1 MDPLTS
7 TARNGLLEWGMAGQ
21 PLAGQSESGDLG
33 LVLPFPGGILVG
45 ALDGL
50 GHGDEAAAVA
60 RSAAE
65 VLRAQP
71 EAPVIWLVR
80 ECHRALGDTRGVVMS
95 LASFS
100 ARYATLTWIGIG
112 NVEGL
117 LLRADAAATP
127 PRETLLLRGGVVG
140 FKLPELGAAV
150 LPVARGDALVFAT
163 DGIRSEF
170 ANGLSLAHPPQQVAD
185 QILARHGKKTDDAL
199 ALVALF
205 LGEGG

>member
-1 MDPLTS
+1 MDRLS
-7 TARNGLLEWGMAGQ
+7 GSGNALLEWGMASE
-21 PLAGQSESGDLG
+21 PLAGQPASGDLG

-50 GHGDEAAAVA
+50 GHGDEAAAAA
-60 RSAAE
+60 RAAAA

-71 EAPVIWLVR
+71 DAPVIWLVR
-80 ECHRALGDTRGVVMS
+80 QCHEALGETRGVVMS

-100 ARYATLTWIGIG
+100 ARYGTLTWIGIG

-117 LLRADAAATP
+117 LLRASAAANP

-150 LPVARGDALVFAT
+150 LPVARGDALVLAT
-163 DGIRSEF
+163 DGIRSDF
-170 ANGLSLAHPPQQVAD
+170 ADRLSLTRPPQQAAD
-185 QILARHGKKTDDAL
+185 LILARHAKKTDDAL
-199 ALVALF
+199 ALVAVF
-205 LGEGG
+205 LGEPA

>member
-1 MDPLTS
+1 MDRLSRP
-7 TARNGLLEWGMAGQ
+7 AGKGLLEWGMASE

-33 LVLPFPGGILVG
+33 LVLPFPGGILLG

-50 GHGDEAAAVA
+50 GHGDEAAAA
-60 RSAAE
+60 SRAAAE

-71 EAPVIWLVR
+71 DAPVIWLVR
-80 ECHRALGDTRGVVMS
+80 QCHEALGDTRGVVMS

-100 ARYATLTWIGIG
+100 ARYGTLTWIGIG

-117 LLRADAAATP
+117 LVRASAAANP

-150 LPVARGDALVFAT
+150 IPVARGD
-163 DGIRSEF
+163 IRSDF
-170 ANGLSLAHPPQQVAD
+170 ANGLSLTQPPQQVAD
-185 QILARHGKKTDDAL
+185 QILARHAKKTDDAL

-205 LGEGG
+205 LGEAE

>member
-7 TARNGLLEWGMAGQ
+7 TAGNALLEWGMAGE

-50 GHGDEAAAVA
+50 GHGDEAAAAA
-60 RSAAE
+60 RAAAE
-65 VLRAQP
+65 VLRSQP
-71 EAPVIWLVR
+71 DAPVIWLVR
-80 ECHRALGDTRGVVMS
+80 ECHAALGETRGVVMS

-100 ARYATLTWIGIG
+100 ARYATMTWIGIG

-117 LLRADAAATP
+117 LVRADAAASP

-150 LPVARGDALVFAT
+150 LPVGRGDTLVLAT
-163 DGIRSEF
+163 DGIRNDF
-170 ANGLSLAHPPQQVAD
+170 ADGLSLAHPAQQVAD
-185 QILARHGKKTDDAL
+185 QILARHAKKTDDAL
-199 ALVALF
+199 ALVAVVV
-205 LGEGG
+205 GDTA

>member
-1 MDPLTS
+1 MDRLSRP
-7 TARNGLLEWGMAGQ
+7 ARRGLLEWGIASE
-21 PLAGQSESGDLG
+21 PLAGQPESGDLG
-33 LVLPFPGGILVG
+33 LVLPFPGGVLLG

-50 GHGDEAAAVA
+50 GHGDEAAAA
-60 RSAAE
+60 SRAAAE

-71 EAPVIWLVR
+71 DAPVIWLVR
-80 ECHRALGDTRGVVMS
+80 QCHGALGDTRGVVMS

-100 ARYATLTWIGIG
+100 ARYGTLTWIGIG

-117 LLRADAAATP
+117 LVRANAANP

-163 DGIRSEF
+163 DGIRNDF
-170 ANGLSLAHPPQQVAD
+170 ANGLSLTNPPQQVAD
-185 QILARHGKKTDDAL
+185 QILARHAKKTDDAL

-205 LGEGG
+205 LGEGE